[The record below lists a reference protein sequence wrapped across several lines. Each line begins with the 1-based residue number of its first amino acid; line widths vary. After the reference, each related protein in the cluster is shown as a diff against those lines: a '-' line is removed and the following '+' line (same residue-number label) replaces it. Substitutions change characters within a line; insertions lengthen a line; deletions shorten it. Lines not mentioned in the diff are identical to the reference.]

1 LGSKSIGHFEQL
13 SKRVLWDQSDKKQF
27 NSKTST
33 FYNEILGRVNK
44 AMDIHGTVIL
54 ISKPLTT
61 QSLIAYYQGF
71 EWDVRDVHKL
81 RDFVEGMEPQDDDQA
96 EHGNFEILKQSPV
109 LGDNK
114 FKLEIGQFA

>member
-1 LGSKSIGHFEQL
+1 
-13 SKRVLWDQSDKKQF
+13 
-27 NSKTST
+27 
-33 FYNEILGRVNK
+33 
-44 AMDIHGTVIL
+44 MDIHGTAVVISNHAFTSL
-54 ISKPLTT
+54 IS
-61 QSLIAYYQGF
+61 YYQGF

-81 RDFVEGMEPQDDDQA
+81 RDFVEGVDSPQDNDQA